1 MFFKNYKTSEA
12 LMQSL
17 ATRVK
22 SELAQAIKNNGRATF
37 VVPGGG
43 TPKPFFN
50 LLSDADIE
58 WNKVTVFPTDERW
71 VSLDNPRSNTG
82 LIKSQLLINRA
93 SEAHFVALFQKNKN
107 LEVGASSLAE
117 SISRYL
123 PIDVLVLGMG
133 ADMHTASL
141 FPGAAELASAQ
152 SMDAPVVVPI
162 NPSDNSLE
170 PRVTL
175 SARTL
180 EKAAN
185 THVLIIGLDKK
196 NAVEEAEQTKSSLD
210 PISQF
215 RPHATV
221 HWSAG

>member
-1 MFFKNYKTSEA
+1 MFFIDYESSEA
-12 LMQSL
+12 LVQSL
-17 ATRVK
+17 AIRVK
-22 SELAQAIKNNGRATF
+22 SELSQAIENNGRATF
-37 VVPGGG
+37 VVPGGT

-58 WNKVTVFPTDERW
+58 WSKVTVFATDERW
-71 VSLDNPRSNTG
+71 VSLESPRSNTG

-93 SEAHFVALFQKNKN
+93 SEAHFIGLFQQNKN
-107 LEVGASSLAE
+107 LEDGALSLAQI
-117 SISRYL
+117 ISSYL

-141 FPGAAELASAQ
+141 FPGASELGRAQ
-152 SMDAPVVVPI
+152 RMDAPEVVPI
-162 NPSDNSLE
+162 KPLDSSLE

-180 EKAAN
+180 ETAAN
-185 THVLIIGLDKK
+185 THLLIIGLDKK
-196 NAVEEAEQTKSSLD
+196 YAVEKAEHTHFSLA

-215 RPHATV
+215 LPHATV

>member
-37 VVPGGG
+37 VVPGGV

-82 LIKSQLLINRA
+82 LIKRQLLINRA

-141 FPGAAELASAQ
+141 FPGAAELAWAQ
-152 SMDAPVVVPI
+152 SMDAPEVVPI
-162 NPSDNSLE
+162 KPLDNSLE

-196 NAVEEAEQTKSSLD
+196 NAVEEAEQTNSSLA

-215 RPHATV
+215 LPHATV